1 MKICECCKIF
11 LVFAGV
17 GVFALIET
25 TFFIGALTSIWLSIE
40 FGSIYVIGVLLS
52 GLGFLIFPFVY
63 ILLCGITVGFSR
75 TRRHIDYDDD
85 TNDYYVKT
93 EWESSESSSI

>member
-1 MKICECCKIF
+1 MKICECCKLF

-25 TFFIGALTSIWLSIE
+25 TFFAGALISIWLSIE
-40 FGSIYVIGVLLS
+40 FSSIYVIGVLLS
-52 GLGFLIFPFVY
+52 CLGFFLFPFVY
-63 ILLCGITVGFSR
+63 ILLCGITVGLSR
-75 TRRHIDYDDD
+75 TRNIDYDDD